1 MNQNR
6 WRQLHETR
14 LRLRDGKWRCQDWR
28 FARHCSAH
36 ARHSRLRMHPAK
48 IERVCHDEFA
58 DQRLNGEYFNITFAE
73 ACIELDN
80 YADEIKAANIGISN
94 ISKQD
99 DMIDDTTI
107 KCNFRTSSER
117 FQKEFDLKNNNPN
130 AKTLFKL
137 AKTFNV
143 SADYLLG
150 LTDDPRPVDEILAT
164 QNTQAPTPVS
174 PSDIE
179 KRFDELS
186 AMLTEHNARL
196 SALESAQVAQA

>member
-1 MNQNR
+1 M
-6 WRQLHETR
+6 
-14 LRLRDGKWRCQDWR
+14 
-28 FARHCSAH
+28 
-36 ARHSRLRMHPAK
+36 
-48 IERVCHDEFA
+48 
-58 DQRLNGEYFNITFAE
+58 
-73 ACIELDN
+73 
-80 YADEIKAANIGISN
+80 
-94 ISKQD
+94 
-99 DMIDDTTI
+99 
-107 KCNFRTSSER
+107 
-117 FQKEFDLKNNNPN
+117 KNNNPN